1 MIDIT
6 AFCLDDLLIQLTC
19 AVALGFVVAQPL
31 LRLRHPRPPAQLLIR
46 QSGFAA
52 CVITMWAVLVVFAIG
67 GSAWYSH
74 VVLSTAL
81 VRGVAVFLLW
91 VVLGLPPWRNELDS
105 TSPEETAK
113 ILRVPAGSEA
123 GRSSHSDGFQHS
135 RAMVICRPGFIE
147 LRSMRLKPGSAGSRN
162 CGGRRLI
169 RFGGSWTWRNAP
181 GSSGSSSTAAS

>member
-1 MIDIT
+1 VIFALAVVLERLSSTGWYQRVGRDIIWCRQAIAQLAGWAPWSWSLTRRDLVIDIA

-19 AVALGFVVAQPL
+19 AVAVGFVVAQPL
-31 LRLRHPRPPAQLLIR
+31 LRLRYPRPPAQQLIR

-91 VVLGLPPWRNELDS
+91 VVLGLPPWRKEPSWIDRLGRAVGS
-105 TSPEETAK
+105 GL
-113 ILRVPAGSEA
+113 ILAVATEAVLECVHRV
-123 GRSSHSDGFQHS
+123 
-135 RAMVICRPGFIE
+135 
-147 LRSMRLKPGSAGSRN
+147 
-162 CGGRRLI
+162 
-169 RFGGSWTWRNAP
+169 
-181 GSSGSSSTAAS
+181 